1 MLAMSIDETILNGL
15 GQREEELSVIVELMD
30 VAKISQTNIIQ
41 EVYWILKLPLK
52 CYLRIPNGDYNSQ
65 PCK

>member
-30 VAKISQTNIIQ
+30 VAKINKIA
-41 EVYWILKLPLK
+41 
-52 CYLRIPNGDYNSQ
+52 
-65 PCK
+65 